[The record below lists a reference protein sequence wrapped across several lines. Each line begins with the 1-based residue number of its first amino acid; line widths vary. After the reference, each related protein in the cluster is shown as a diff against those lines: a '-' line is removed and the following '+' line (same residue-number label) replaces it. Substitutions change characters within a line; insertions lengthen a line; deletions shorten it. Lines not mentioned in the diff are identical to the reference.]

1 MRRYRLRVHA
11 EPGPA
16 SVVVGWDPGERRYV
30 SDVVFA
36 DGKAGHHTYEHLR
49 EVIFR
54 LRPYAEVDDLLLR
67 ALLKD
72 RVQSLGDG
80 R

>member
-11 EPGPA
+11 EPGLS
-16 SVVVGWDPGERRYV
+16 SVLVGWDPGERCYV
-30 SDVVFA
+30 SDVVYA
-36 DGKAGHHTYEHLR
+36 NGKTGHHTYEHLR

-54 LRPYAEVDDLLLR
+54 LRPFAAMDDLLLR

-72 RVQSLGDG
+72 RA
-80 R
+80 RR